1 MVKKILL
8 VLALVLGA
16 LAVVVATRPDTYHVE
31 RSSRIDAPPAAVFLV
46 VNDFREFGNWS
57 PWAKRDPAMRTT
69 VSDPPGGVGANYAWE
84 GNKEVG
90 KGRMTF
96 IESKPPERVRQKLES
111 LEPFPWLAETG
122 FDIKPAPGNGAL
134 VTWGMDGH
142 NNFVSKAFALV
153 MDMDKTI
160 GKDFDEGL
168 SNLKKV
174 VEAKAAAAA
183 PPPAQDGEAAGGAAP
198 PAAPP
203 AKTR

>member
-90 KGRMTF
+90 KGRMTVT
-96 IESKPPERVRQKLES
+96 ESLPPTHIRQRLEF
-111 LEPFPWLAETG
+111 LEPFPSTAETG
-122 FDIKPAPGNGAL
+122 FDIKPASGGGSA
-134 VTWGMDGH
+134 VTWSMDGK
-142 NNFVSKAFALV
+142 NNFVGKAFALF
-153 MDMDKTI
+153 MDMDKMV
-160 GKDFDEGL
+160 GKDFDDGL
-168 SNLKKV
+168 SNLKRV

-183 PPPAQDGEAAGGAAP
+183 PPAPADGEAAGAP
-198 PAAPP
+198 
-203 AKTR
+203 